1 MIGEPRWMPW
11 LTYGVLILGVVIIG
25 FPVWVA
31 IAAATQSIEQV
42 RDVPMS
48 MGIGAEFS
56 TTSIQF
62 LIRVRAIAQH
72 PSAVWFSTPLLLPW
86 SSQLARL

>member
-48 MGIGAEFS
+48 MGIGAEFFNNLHTVLDS
-56 TTSIQF
+56 GGQSE
-62 LIRVRAIAQH
+62 R
-72 PSAVWFSTPLLLPW
+72 
-86 SSQLARL
+86 

>member
-48 MGIGAEFS
+48 MGVGAEF
-56 TTSIQF
+56 F
-62 LIRVRAIAQH
+62 NNLRFIRAQAIAQH
-72 PSAVWFSTPLLLPW
+72 PSAVWFSIPLLLPW